1 MAAAEKLLPYS
12 YNLSQIQFI
21 LIDLG
26 NEDGSNRLVQRS
38 AVHVDGGP
46 DREHEPRHASVN
58 AVVLQQ
64 TLEGDG
70 QGG

>member
-1 MAAAEKLLPYS
+1 M
-12 YNLSQIQFI
+12 SQIQFI

-26 NEDGSNRLVQRS
+26 NEDGSDGLVERS

-46 DREHEPRHASVN
+46 DGEHEPRHASVD
-58 AVVLQQ
+58 AIVLQE

>member
-1 MAAAEKLLPYS
+1 M
-12 YNLSQIQFI
+12 
-21 LIDLG
+21 G
-26 NEDGSNRLVQRS
+26 NEDGSDCLVERS

-46 DREHEPRHASVN
+46 DREHEPCHTSVD
-58 AVVLQQ
+58 AIVLQE